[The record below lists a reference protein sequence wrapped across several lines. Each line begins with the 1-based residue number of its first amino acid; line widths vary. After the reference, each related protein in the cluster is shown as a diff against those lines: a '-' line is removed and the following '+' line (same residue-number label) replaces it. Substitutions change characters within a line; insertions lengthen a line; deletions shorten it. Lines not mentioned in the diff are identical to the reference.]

1 MKEFQEQLLKRLD
14 RVADTF
20 DRLATVLTLESAIG
34 TRYKPAD
41 KDDDRYYVKV
51 PMYGDDPRNGPVG
64 KPVIPPAATAPAPEP
79 AAPGPGF
86 TFAESG
92 EEYQQRQSRDAAFAI
107 SLGVAPWS
115 RDFQTTIMQ
124 MKYDLMRPHMEQV
137 QDEATGQYRPAEV
150 EGKSEEEAEVIVR
163 DAFRLARAE
172 ANVRQGAS
180 L

>member
-20 DRLATVLTLESAIG
+20 DRLATVLTLESSGQRG
-34 TRYKPAD
+34 TTNPGGQHITANAPP
-41 KDDDRYYVKV
+41 V
-51 PMYGDDPRNGPVG
+51 PEP
-64 KPVIPPAATAPAPEP
+64 TAPT
-79 AAPGPGF
+79 GF

-124 MKYDLMRPHMEQV
+124 MKYDLMRPHMENR
-137 QDEATGQYRPAEV
+137 QDAEGNYEAYEAE
-150 EGKSEEEAEVIVR
+150 GRSEEEAEQIVR

>member
-20 DRLATVLTLESAIG
+20 DRLATVLTLESKG
-34 TRYKPAD
+34 ERHESD
-41 KDDDRYYVKV
+41 
-51 PMYGDDPRNGPVG
+51 
-64 KPVIPPAATAPAPEP
+64 APAPATVPLSAVSRDPVVP
-79 AAPGPGF
+79 APEHDAGF

-124 MKYDLMRPHMEQV
+124 MKYDLMRPHMENR
-137 QDEATGQYRPAEV
+137 QDAEGNYEAYEAE
-150 EGKSEEEAEVIVR
+150 GRSEEEAEQIVR
-163 DAFRLARAE
+163 DAFKLARAE
-172 ANVRQGAS
+172 ANVRSGAAV
-180 L
+180 

>member
-1 MKEFQEQLLKRLD
+1 MKEFQEQLLRRLD

-20 DRLATVLTLESAIG
+20 DRLATVLGYESDAAAI
-34 TRYKPAD
+34 RA
-41 KDDDRYYVKV
+41 
-51 PMYGDDPRNGPVG
+51 N
-64 KPVIPPAATAPAPEP
+64 PVIVATPAPPPAP
-79 AAPGPGF
+79 AAPVVNGADMNQPSGF

-124 MKYDLMRPHMEQV
+124 MKYDLMRPHMEQA
-137 QDEATGQYRPAEV
+137 QDEKGDWHAAEA
-150 EGKSEEEAEVIVR
+150 EGRSEEEAEQIVR

-172 ANVRQGAS
+172 ANVRQGAAV
-180 L
+180 

>member
-20 DRLATVLTLESAIG
+20 DRLATVLTLESG
-34 TRYKPAD
+34 TLPD
-41 KDDDRYYVKV
+41 
-51 PMYGDDPRNGPVG
+51 G
-64 KPVIPPAATAPAPEP
+64 KPIVPAAAA
-79 AAPGPGF
+79 AAPVDLNGFKEQLNDGIQPGF

-137 QDEATGQYRPAEV
+137 QDEKGDWHAAEA
-150 EGKSEEEAEVIVR
+150 EGRTEEEAEQIVR

-172 ANVRQGAS
+172 ANVRQGAAVPT
-180 L
+180 

>member
-20 DRLATVLTLESAIG
+20 DRLATVLTLESG
-34 TRYKPAD
+34 TLPD
-41 KDDDRYYVKV
+41 
-51 PMYGDDPRNGPVG
+51 G
-64 KPVIPPAATAPAPEP
+64 KPIVPAAAA
-79 AAPGPGF
+79 AAPVDLNGFKEQLNDGIQPGF

-115 RDFQTTIMQ
+115 RDFQTTITQ
-124 MKYDLMRPHMEQV
+124 MKYDYMRPHMENR
-137 QDEATGQYRPAEV
+137 QDGQGNWSAVEV
-150 EGKSEEEAEVIVR
+150 EGYSEEKAEQIVA

-172 ANVRQGAS
+172 ANVRQGAAV
-180 L
+180 

>member
-20 DRLATVLTLESAIG
+20 DRLATVLTLESG
-34 TRYKPAD
+34 TLPD
-41 KDDDRYYVKV
+41 
-51 PMYGDDPRNGPVG
+51 G
-64 KPVIPPAATAPAPEP
+64 KPIVPAAAA
-79 AAPGPGF
+79 AAPVDLNGFKEQLNDGIQPGF

-137 QDEATGQYRPAEV
+137 QDEKGDWHAAEA
-150 EGKSEEEAEVIVR
+150 EGRTEEEAEQIVR
-163 DAFRLARAE
+163 DAFRLARSE
-172 ANVRQGAS
+172 ANVRAGAAV
-180 L
+180 

>member
-20 DRLATVLTLESAIG
+20 DRLAMVLTLESSGRDVAAPVFLPGSPVPVDMNI
-34 TRYKPAD
+34 KELKVEPPV
-41 KDDDRYYVKV
+41 DDRTL
-51 PMYGDDPRNGPVG
+51 D
-64 KPVIPPAATAPAPEP
+64 PPA
-79 AAPGPGF
+79 GF

-124 MKYDLMRPHMEQV
+124 MKYDLMRPHMEQAK
-137 QDEATGQYRPAEV
+137 DEKGDWHAAEA
-150 EGKSEEEAEVIVR
+150 EGRSEEEAEQIVR
-163 DAFRLARAE
+163 DAFKLARSE
-172 ANVRQGAS
+172 ANVRQGAA
-180 L
+180 LQT

>member
-14 RVADTF
+14 RLTNTF
-20 DRLATVLTLESAIG
+20 DRLATVLTLESG
-34 TRYKPAD
+34 TLPD
-41 KDDDRYYVKV
+41 
-51 PMYGDDPRNGPVG
+51 G
-64 KPVIPPAATAPAPEP
+64 KPIVPAAAA
-79 AAPGPGF
+79 AAPVDLNGFKEQLNDGIQPGF

-137 QDEATGQYRPAEV
+137 QDEKGDWHAAEA
-150 EGKSEEEAEVIVR
+150 EGRTEEEAEQIVR

-172 ANVRQGAS
+172 ANVRQGAAVPT
-180 L
+180 

>member
-20 DRLATVLTLESAIG
+20 DRLATVLTLESGNVTQPI
-34 TRYKPAD
+34 
-41 KDDDRYYVKV
+41 
-51 PMYGDDPRNGPVG
+51 
-64 KPVIPPAATAPAPEP
+64 KPVSPPPVPTAPVAAPES
-79 AAPGPGF
+79 AAPGF

-124 MKYDLMRPHMEQV
+124 MKYDLMRPHMENV
-137 QDEATGQYRPAEV
+137 LDEQTGQYRPAEA
-150 EGKSEEEAEVIVR
+150 EGRSEEEAEQIVR
-163 DAFRLARAE
+163 DAFRLARSE

>member
-20 DRLATVLTLESAIG
+20 DRLATVLGYESDAAAI
-34 TRYKPAD
+34 RA
-41 KDDDRYYVKV
+41 
-51 PMYGDDPRNGPVG
+51 N
-64 KPVIPPAATAPAPEP
+64 PVIVATPAPPPAP
-79 AAPGPGF
+79 AAPVVNGADINQPSGF

-124 MKYDLMRPHMEQV
+124 MKYDLMRPHMENV
-137 QDEATGQYRPAEV
+137 RDEETGQWRPAEA
-150 EGKSEEEAEVIVR
+150 EGRGEEEAEQIVR
-163 DAFRLARAE
+163 DAFKLARAE
-172 ANVRQGAS
+172 ANVRQGAEV
-180 L
+180 

>member
-1 MKEFQEQLLKRLD
+1 MKEFQEQLLQRLD

-20 DRLATVLTLESAIG
+20 DRLATVLTLESGAAQH
-34 TRYKPAD
+34 T
-41 KDDDRYYVKV
+41 VKV
-51 PMYGDDPRNGPVG
+51 VSPPPSS
-64 KPVIPPAATAPAPEP
+64 PPPLPAATAPAPERD
-79 AAPGPGF
+79 ASPGF

-137 QDEATGQYRPAEV
+137 QDEATGQYRPVEV
-150 EGKSEEEAEVIVR
+150 EGKSEEEAEEIVR

-172 ANVRQGAS
+172 ANVRAGAAV
-180 L
+180 

>member
-20 DRLATVLTLESAIG
+20 DRLATVLTLESNG
-34 TRYKPAD
+34 TKTEVPHSQPERTAE
-41 KDDDRYYVKV
+41 KV
-51 PMYGDDPRNGPVG
+51 TV
-64 KPVIPPAATAPAPEP
+64 APTAPEP
-79 AAPGPGF
+79 DAPGLGF

-124 MKYDLMRPHMEQV
+124 MKYDLMRPHMENV
-137 QDEATGQYRPAEV
+137 LDEQTGQYRAAEA
-150 EGKSEEEAEVIVR
+150 EGRSEEEAEQIVR

-172 ANVRQGAS
+172 ANVRQGAAV
-180 L
+180 

>member
-1 MKEFQEQLLKRLD
+1 VKEFQEQLLKRLD

-20 DRLATVLTLESAIG
+20 DRLATVLTLESG
-34 TRYKPAD
+34 TLPD
-41 KDDDRYYVKV
+41 
-51 PMYGDDPRNGPVG
+51 G
-64 KPVIPPAATAPAPEP
+64 KPIVPAAAA
-79 AAPGPGF
+79 AAPVDLNGFKEQLNDGIQPGF

-137 QDEATGQYRPAEV
+137 QDEETGQYRAAEV

-172 ANVRQGAS
+172 ANVRAGAAV
-180 L
+180 

>member
-1 MKEFQEQLLKRLD
+1 MKEFQVELLKRLD

-20 DRLATVLTLESAIG
+20 DRLATVLTYESDGRANPTI
-34 TRYKPAD
+34 TVHTPPVPVPKPSHFVSEEPFGGS
-41 KDDDRYYVKV
+41 KSPP
-51 PMYGDDPRNGPVG
+51 PMPMPM
-64 KPVIPPAATAPAPEP
+64 PTALRPEP
-79 AAPGPGF
+79 DKVGF

-124 MKYDLMRPHMEQV
+124 MKYDLMRTHMENR
-137 QDEATGQYRPAEV
+137 QDAEGNWRAVEA
-150 EGKSEEEAEVIVR
+150 EGRSEEEAEQIVK

-172 ANVRQGAS
+172 ANVRQVAAV
-180 L
+180 

>member
-20 DRLATVLTLESAIG
+20 DRLATVLTLESGA
-34 TRYKPAD
+34 
-41 KDDDRYYVKV
+41 V
-51 PMYGDDPRNGPVG
+51 PQPV
-64 KPVIPPAATAPAPEP
+64 KPVSPPVPIVNGADMNQTS
-79 AAPGPGF
+79 GF

-107 SLGVAPWS
+107 YLGVAPWS

-137 QDEATGQYRPAEV
+137 QDEETGQYRAAEA
-150 EGKSEEEAEVIVR
+150 EGRSEEEAEQIVR
-163 DAFRLARAE
+163 DAFKLARAE
-172 ANVRQGAS
+172 ANVRAGAAV
-180 L
+180 

>member
-1 MKEFQEQLLKRLD
+1 MLKRLD

-20 DRLATVLTLESAIG
+20 DRLATVLTLESGA
-34 TRYKPAD
+34 
-41 KDDDRYYVKV
+41 V
-51 PMYGDDPRNGPVG
+51 PQPV
-64 KPVIPPAATAPAPEP
+64 KPVSPPVPIVNGADMNQTS
-79 AAPGPGF
+79 GF

-137 QDEATGQYRPAEV
+137 QDEKGDWHAAEA
-150 EGKSEEEAEVIVR
+150 EGRTEEEAEQIVR

-172 ANVRQGAS
+172 ANVRQGAAVPT
-180 L
+180 

>member
-14 RVADTF
+14 RLTNTF
-20 DRLATVLTLESAIG
+20 DRLATVLTLESSVTGGVAALPVEPL
-34 TRYKPAD
+34 KPSVVTTSA
-41 KDDDRYYVKV
+41 
-51 PMYGDDPRNGPVG
+51 
-64 KPVIPPAATAPAPEP
+64 PPGA
-79 AAPGPGF
+79 GF

-124 MKYDLMRPHMEQV
+124 MKYDLMRPHMENV
-137 QDEATGQYRPAEV
+137 LDEQTGQYRPAEV

>member
-20 DRLATVLTLESAIG
+20 ERLATVLALESGVAGGVVELPI
-34 TRYKPAD
+34 A
-41 KDDDRYYVKV
+41 
-51 PMYGDDPRNGPVG
+51 
-64 KPVIPPAATAPAPEP
+64 PPLPSVVTTSAPPDT
-79 AAPGPGF
+79 GF

-137 QDEATGQYRPAEV
+137 QDEEGNYRAAEA
-150 EGKSEEEAEVIVR
+150 EGRTEEEAEQIVR
-163 DAFRLARAE
+163 DAFKLARAE
-172 ANVRQGAS
+172 ANVRQGAA

>member
-20 DRLATVLTLESAIG
+20 DRLATVLTLESGA
-34 TRYKPAD
+34 
-41 KDDDRYYVKV
+41 V
-51 PMYGDDPRNGPVG
+51 PQPV
-64 KPVIPPAATAPAPEP
+64 KPVSPPVPIVNGADMNQTS
-79 AAPGPGF
+79 GF

-92 EEYQQRQSRDAAFAI
+92 VEYQQRQSRDAAFAI

-137 QDEATGQYRPAEV
+137 QDEKGDWHAAEA
-150 EGKSEEEAEVIVR
+150 EGRTEEEAEQIVR

-172 ANVRQGAS
+172 ANVRQGAAVPT
-180 L
+180 

>member
-20 DRLATVLTLESAIG
+20 DRLATVLTLESKGERHEPTASA
-34 TRYKPAD
+34 PAT
-41 KDDDRYYVKV
+41 V
-51 PMYGDDPRNGPVG
+51 PLPAVPRNPV
-64 KPVIPPAATAPAPEP
+64 VPAPEP
-79 AAPGPGF
+79 AGF

-124 MKYDLMRPHMEQV
+124 MKYDLMRPHMENV
-137 QDEATGQYRPAEV
+137 LDEQTGQYRPAEV
-150 EGKSEEEAEVIVR
+150 EGKSEEEAEQIVR

-172 ANVRQGAS
+172 ANVRAGAAV
-180 L
+180 

>member
-14 RVADTF
+14 RVADAF
-20 DRLATVLTLESAIG
+20 DRLATVLTLESG
-34 TRYKPAD
+34 RD
-41 KDDDRYYVKV
+41 VKV
-51 PMYGDDPRNGPVG
+51 SDLPGDTLTYGSVPRNGPVG
-64 KPVIPPAATAPAPEP
+64 KPITQPVAPVPAADPA
-79 AAPGPGF
+79 GF

-124 MKYDLMRPHMEQV
+124 MKYDLMRPHMENV
-137 QDEATGQYRPAEV
+137 LDEQTGQYRPAEA
-150 EGKSEEEAEVIVR
+150 EGKSEEEAEQIVR
-163 DAFRLARAE
+163 DAFKLARSE

>member
-20 DRLATVLTLESAIG
+20 DRLATVLTLESGA
-34 TRYKPAD
+34 
-41 KDDDRYYVKV
+41 V
-51 PMYGDDPRNGPVG
+51 PQPV
-64 KPVIPPAATAPAPEP
+64 KPVSP
-79 AAPGPGF
+79 PGPIVNGADMNQTSGF

-107 SLGVAPWS
+107 YLGVAPWS

-137 QDEATGQYRPAEV
+137 QDEKGDWHAAEA
-150 EGKSEEEAEVIVR
+150 EGRTEEEAEQIVR

-172 ANVRQGAS
+172 ANVRQGAAVPT
-180 L
+180 

>member
-20 DRLATVLTLESAIG
+20 DRLATVLTLESGA
-34 TRYKPAD
+34 
-41 KDDDRYYVKV
+41 V
-51 PMYGDDPRNGPVG
+51 PQPV
-64 KPVIPPAATAPAPEP
+64 KPVSPPVPIVNGADMNQTS
-79 AAPGPGF
+79 GF

-137 QDEATGQYRPAEV
+137 QDEKGDWHAAEA
-150 EGKSEEEAEVIVR
+150 EGRTEEEAEQIVR

-172 ANVRQGAS
+172 ANVRQGAAVPT
-180 L
+180 